1 MISSNLNLQ
10 WPFAMATSNTHF
22 TRDEWKET
30 AGEKQQEKKYN
41 VLVKQTRQVRAALL
55 LASSRLINVS
65 FDINYNFLI

>member
-1 MISSNLNLQ
+1 MISSNLNFQ
-10 WPFAMATSNTHF
+10 WPLAIFSSNTHF

-30 AGEKQQEKKYN
+30 TSEKQQEKKYN

-55 LASSRLINVS
+55 MASSRLINVS